1 MDTMFDLQL
10 FAEETEG
17 TETTQQPEETT
28 QPTAEEEKKFTNEDL
43 KARMLE
49 VGCKLCQ
56 DLMDG
61 KARDEKTALTAIV
74 EIYGAVK

>member
-1 MDTMFDLQL
+1 MAKAKKDVDVNEVQEVQE
-10 FAEETEG
+10 A
-17 TETTQQPEETT
+17 QD
-28 QPTAEEEKKFTNEDL
+28 QPTAEKEKKSTSEDL
-43 KARMLE
+43 KAHMLE

-74 EIYGAVK
+74 EIYQAVK

>member
-1 MDTMFDLQL
+1 MAKAKKDVEVNEVQ
-10 FAEETEG
+10 EVQE
-17 TETTQQPEETT
+17 
-28 QPTAEEEKKFTNEDL
+28 QPTTEKEEQFTNEDL

-74 EIYGAVK
+74 EIYGAVKG

>member
-1 MDTMFDLQL
+1 MAKAKKDVDVNEVQEVQE
-10 FAEETEG
+10 A
-17 TETTQQPEETT
+17 QD
-28 QPTAEEEKKFTNEDL
+28 QPTAEKEKKSTSEDL
-43 KARMLE
+43 KAHMLE

-74 EIYGAVK
+74 EIYKAVMEGM

>member
-1 MDTMFDLQL
+1 MAKAKKDVEVNEVQ
-10 FAEETEG
+10 EVQE
-17 TETTQQPEETT
+17 

-74 EIYGAVK
+74 EIYNAVHDGA

>member
-1 MDTMFDLQL
+1 MPKKKEDTEIM
-10 FAEETEG
+10 EIETKANG
-17 TETTQQPEETT
+17 
-28 QPTAEEEKKFTNEDL
+28 KTNEL
-43 KARMLE
+43 REAMLE

-74 EIYGAVK
+74 EIYEAINGGV

>member
-1 MDTMFDLQL
+1 MPKKKDDTEIMEIEPK
-10 FAEETEG
+10 AS
-17 TETTQQPEETT
+17 
-28 QPTAEEEKKFTNEDL
+28 EKAKEL
-43 KARMLE
+43 REAMLE

-74 EIYGAVK
+74 EIYEAVNGGVC

>member
-1 MDTMFDLQL
+1 MAKAKKDVEVNEVQ
-10 FAEETEG
+10 EVQE
-17 TETTQQPEETT
+17 
-28 QPTAEEEKKFTNEDL
+28 QPTAEEEKKFTNDDL

-74 EIYGAVK
+74 EIYGAVKG

>member
-1 MDTMFDLQL
+1 MAKAKKDVDVNEVQ
-10 FAEETEG
+10 EVQEV
-17 TETTQQPEETT
+17 QD
-28 QPTAEEEKKFTNEDL
+28 QPTAEKEKKRTSEDL

-74 EIYGAVK
+74 EIYQAVKG

>member
-1 MDTMFDLQL
+1 MAKAKKDVEVNEVQ
-10 FAEETEG
+10 EVQE
-17 TETTQQPEETT
+17 
-28 QPTAEEEKKFTNEDL
+28 QPTAEEKKQFTNEDL

-61 KARDEKTALTAIV
+61 KARDEKTALSAIV
-74 EIYGAVK
+74 EIYKAVNNNG